1 LAKLLLGSIKDPTVH
16 RSVDELAASELRLLL
31 RVPWLGLGTTC
42 QPWQVP
48 GALLVLLVLLVF
60 AAVAEMDLTAG
71 PAIAMP
77 TVTLMMANMHSNKA
91 KGK

>member
-48 GALLVLLVLLVF
+48 GALLVLLVF